1 MHLVESYA
9 TNCGLKIDKPT
20 IYEKFFPLGFD
31 KYITFETSLEASKD
45 YDYWHDVV
53 NTIFPK
59 LLDKGITIV
68 QIGKRGSKHIQGCA
82 SAIGITNRNQE
93 AYIIKNSMLHFGVD
107 GYTSQLAG
115 MYDIPIVCLYSNNN
129 KNDIKPYWGD
139 PEKQILIES
148 DRGGRKPSYSSVENP
163 KTINMIMPEAI
174 SGAICKLLN
183 LEHDF
188 NYKTLEFGFNYA
200 NKIVETIP
208 NQIVSA
214 QQMGISSIIVRMDFE
229 FNEEKLMEQLK
240 HSVCSIVTDKPIKEE
255 IFARY
260 KKNIKEVIY
269 YIKED
274 NDPNFVGLLQKNAIQ
289 FALFSVLSEE
299 SINPF
304 KIHYMDYGIIHR
316 KDVPSFDHLKNRD
329 DIYYKSSKL
338 TLSNGK
344 MYPCKA
350 AYLENKPSK
359 GQFEICKVID
369 NEEFWREAD
378 YFCFLEKTS

>member
-9 TNCGLKIDKPT
+9 TNCGLKIDKPA

-31 KYITFETSLEASKD
+31 KYITFESSLEASKD
-45 YDYWHDVV
+45 YDYWHDVI
-53 NTIFPK
+53 NTVFPK

-68 QIGKRGSKHIQGCA
+68 QIGKRGSKHIQNCA

-93 AYIIKNSMLHFGVD
+93 AYVIKNSMLHLSVD

-115 MYDIPIVCLYSNNN
+115 MYDVPIVCLYSNNN
-129 KNDIKPYWGD
+129 KNDVKPYWGH

-148 DRGGRKPSYSSVENP
+148 DRGGRKPSYSNVENP
-163 KTINMIMPEAI
+163 KTINMIMPETI

-200 NKIVETIP
+200 NKIVETVP

-214 QQMGISSIIVRMDFE
+214 QQMGISSIIVRMDFD
-229 FNEEKLMEQLK
+229 FNEEKLAEQLK
-240 HSVCSIVTDKPIKEE
+240 HSVCSIVTDRPIEEE

-274 NDPNFVGLLQKNAIQ
+274 NDPNFVGFLQKNAIQ
-289 FALFSVLSEE
+289 FALFSDLSEE
-299 SINPF
+299 TLNPF

-316 KDVPSFDHLKNRD
+316 KDIPSFDHLKKRD
-329 DIYYKSSKL
+329 NVYYRSSKL
-338 TLSNGK
+338 TLSKGK
-344 MYPCKA
+344 MYPSKA

-359 GQFEICKVID
+359 DQFEICKVID